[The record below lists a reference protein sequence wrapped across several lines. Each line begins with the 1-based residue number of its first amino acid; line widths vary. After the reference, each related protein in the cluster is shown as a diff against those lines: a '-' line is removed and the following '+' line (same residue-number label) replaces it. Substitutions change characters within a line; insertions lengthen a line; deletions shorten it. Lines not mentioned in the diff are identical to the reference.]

1 MTLLKI
7 LLTLFFNIAK
17 SFLGLFHFDELN
29 SLTETLSNSAI
40 ALPSIVQLVVYFLD
54 TRFFT
59 VLVPLELNWIAFKLV
74 IAILMRIKSFIPTIS
89 ST

>member
-17 SFLGLFHFDELN
+17 AFLGLFHFDDLN
-29 SLTETLSNSAI
+29 SITETLSNYEI
-40 ALPSIVQLVVYFLD
+40 VLPSIVKIVVYFLD
-54 TRFFT
+54 TRFFMI
-59 VLVPLELNWIAFKLV
+59 LVPLELNWIAFKLI

>member
-1 MTLLKI
+1 MTIFKI
-7 LLTLFFNIAK
+7 LLTLSFNIAK
-17 SFLGLFHFDELN
+17 AFFGLFHFDELN
-29 SLTETLSNSAI
+29 SITETLSNYEI

-59 VLVPLELNWIAFKLV
+59 VLVPLELNWIALKLV

>member
-17 SFLGLFHFDELN
+17 AFLGLFHFDQLN
-29 SLTETLSNSAI
+29 SITETLSNYEI
-40 ALPSIVQLVVYFLD
+40 VLPSIVQFVVYFLD

-59 VLVPLELNWIAFKLV
+59 ILIPLEFNWIAFKLV

>member
-7 LLTLFFNIAK
+7 LVTLFFNIGKA
-17 SFLGLFHFDELN
+17 FLGLFHFEELN
-29 SLTETLSNSAI
+29 SITESLSYSSI
-40 ALPSIVQLVVYFLD
+40 TIPSLVQLVVYFLD

-59 VLVPLELNWIAFKLV
+59 ILVPLELNWIAFKLV
-74 IAILMRIKSFIPTIS
+74 IAVLMRIKSFIPTIS

>member
-7 LLTLFFNIAK
+7 LLTLFFNISKA
-17 SFLGLFHFDELN
+17 FLGLFHFDELN
-29 SLTETLSNSAI
+29 SFTETLSNYEI
-40 ALPSIVQLVVYFLD
+40 AFPSIVQLVVYFLD

-59 VLVPLELNWIAFKLV
+59 VLIPLEFNWIAFKLV